1 MKNSKKLYILVV
13 MLLIAVSIFTFIQI
27 YAKYLTSAEGN
38 TNLTIARWNILVNNQ
53 SIKDN
58 SDISNSIVPVFP
70 GNDNIAKDIIA
81 PTAEGYFDL
90 DFDFSTADVSFKYEI
105 NTSVSEESSVKDL
118 VATGYS
124 VDDGPI
130 IEFTDYTDTTISDT
144 ILLSSNI
151 KNRHIRVYILWND
164 DPDSSEMTN
173 EDDTLST
180 SADNPPILNVSI
192 NFTQE
197 AS

>member
-90 DFDFSTADVSFKYEI
+90 DFDFSAADVSFKYEI

-164 DPDSSEMTN
+164 NPDSSEMTN

-180 SADNPPILNVSI
+180 SADTPPILNVSI